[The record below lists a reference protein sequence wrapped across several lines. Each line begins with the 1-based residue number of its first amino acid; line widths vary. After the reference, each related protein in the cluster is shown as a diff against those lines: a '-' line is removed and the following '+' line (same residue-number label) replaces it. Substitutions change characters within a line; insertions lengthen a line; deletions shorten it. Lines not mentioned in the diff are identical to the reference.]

1 LSGGGGDG
9 AGLPGP
15 DAPAARWRELLHPAL
30 ATRAGLVMLGVWL
43 NAADAMVTATIMP
56 SVARE
61 LGGYAYF
68 AWAVA
73 GYLLGSILAGA
84 SAGQFSQ
91 RLGLRPATILAAM
104 IYAAGCGLSAAAP
117 NIESFL
123 AGRLLQGI
131 GAGWISGFCYIAI
144 SVVFPERLWARMFG
158 ALAGVWG
165 VASLLG
171 PLVGGLFAAAG
182 LWRWAFWM
190 FAAQGLVFAFAS
202 ARLLGAG
209 AAAAAERTTLAWRT
223 LLVLALAILAIAA
236 ADVTANGGSA
246 AALLAVGLVL
256 LLAAGAVNARPGEA
270 LFPRQATRPLTV
282 AGAGYA
288 MVLAFSAASAAFGVY
303 GAAILQVQYGVSPLL
318 AGYVVAMDA
327 FGWTAAAFFVS
338 GQPDRRHG
346 TWILTGAGA
355 ILAGVAGLALTIG
368 SGRIPLIV
376 LAATVMG
383 VGFGLSWSLTT
394 RRILAVLPDADRA
407 IGASAVPTV
416 SLVGSAAGA
425 AAAGAA
431 ANLLGLAHAFTAANA
446 SRLGPLV
453 FAAFIPVAALGWL
466 AALRLS
472 RAGSSAQRA

>member
-1 LSGGGGDG
+1 MSLG
-9 AGLPGP
+9 PGQGQEV
-15 DAPAARWRELLHPAL
+15 PAARWRELLQPAL
-30 ATRAGLVMLGVWL
+30 AARAAVIMLGVWL

-56 SVARE
+56 SVARD

-84 SAGQFSQ
+84 SAGRLSQ
-91 RLGLRPATILAAM
+91 RLGLQSAMTLAAAL
-104 IYAAGCGLSAAAP
+104 YAIGCVLSAASP
-117 NIESFL
+117 TIEVFL

-131 GAGWISGFCYIAI
+131 GAGWIVGFCYIAI
-144 SVVFPERLWARMFG
+144 SVVFPQRLWARMFG

-190 FAAQGLVFAFAS
+190 FAGQAVIFALACRPLLRSEDGAQTQG
-202 ARLLGAG
+202 R
-209 AAAAAERTTLAWRT
+209 TLAWRT
-223 LLVLALAILAIAA
+223 LAVLGLAILAIAA
-236 ADVTANGGSA
+236 ADVTADGPRA
-246 AALLAVGLVL
+246 AVL
-256 LLAAGAVNARPGEA
+256 LIAGLGLLLVAGAVNARPGEG
-270 LFPRQATRPLTV
+270 LLPRQALRPSTV

-288 MVLAFSAASAAFGVY
+288 MVLAMSAASAAFSVY
-303 GAAILQVQYGVSPLL
+303 GAAILQIQYHASPLT

-346 TWILTGAGA
+346 LWILTGASC
-355 ILAGVAGLALTIG
+355 ILAGVTGLALAFAAG
-368 SGRIPLIV
+368 QMV
-376 LAATVMG
+376 LVVLTATVMG
-383 VGFGLSWSLTT
+383 VGYGLSWSLTT
-394 RRILAVLPDADRA
+394 RRVLSILPDEARA
-407 IGASAVPTV
+407 TGASAVPTV
-416 SLVGSAAGA
+416 SLIGSAAGA

-431 ANLLGLAHAFTAANA
+431 ANLLGLAHAFTPARAA
-446 SRLGPLV
+446 SLGPWV

-472 RAGSSAQRA
+472 RGAA

>member
-1 LSGGGGDG
+1 LTLD
-9 AGLPGP
+9 PGQGQE
-15 DAPAARWRELLHPAL
+15 APAARWRELLQPAL
-30 ATRAGLVMLGVWL
+30 AARAALIMLGVWL

-56 SVARE
+56 SVARD

-84 SAGQFSQ
+84 SAGRLSQ
-91 RLGLRPATILAAM
+91 RLGLQSAITLAAAL
-104 IYAAGCGLSAAAP
+104 YAIGCVLSAASP
-117 NIESFL
+117 TIEVFL

-131 GAGWISGFCYIAI
+131 GAGWIVGFCYIAI
-144 SVVFPERLWARMFG
+144 SVAFPQRLWARMFG

-190 FAAQGLVFAFAS
+190 FAGQAVIFAFAC
-202 ARLLGAG
+202 RLLLRSEGEAQ
-209 AAAAAERTTLAWRT
+209 AEGRTLAWRT
-223 LLVLALAILAIAA
+223 LAVLALAILCIAA
-236 ADVTANGGSA
+236 ADVTADGPRA
-246 AALLAVGLVL
+246 AMLLVAGLIL
-256 LLAAGAVNARPGEA
+256 LLVAGAVNARPGEG
-270 LFPRQATRPLTV
+270 LLPRQALRPRTV

-288 MVLAFSAASAAFGVY
+288 MVLAMSAASAAFSVY
-303 GAAILQVQYGVSPLL
+303 GAAILQIQYHASPLT

-346 TWILTGAGA
+346 LWIITGASC
-355 ILAGVAGLALTIG
+355 ILAGVAGLALAFAAGQVI
-368 SGRIPLIV
+368 LVV
-376 LAATVMG
+376 LTATVMG
-383 VGFGLSWSLTT
+383 AGYGLSWSLTT
-394 RRILAVLPDADRA
+394 RRVLGVLPDQDRA

-416 SLVGSAAGA
+416 SLIGSAAGA

-431 ANLLGLAHAFTAANA
+431 ANLLGLAHAFTPAKAAG
-446 SRLGPLV
+446 LGPWV

-472 RAGSSAQRA
+472 RGGAA